1 MIHGPNSGLG
11 VRCRV
16 NDSRSDEYLQTPNR
30 ERSGMTE
37 SSHPLMRLLSHLRHY
52 RSMVLLASLCSVLNK
67 VWDLAPPVLIGMA
80 IDVVATREDSFLAQ
94 MGYPDVYDQ
103 LYILTGFT
111 VVIWVL
117 ESMFQYFYA
126 VLWRNLAQTA
136 QHELRMSAYTH
147 IQNLEM
153 QWYSEQSTGGLMA
166 IMNDD
171 VNQLERFLDQGATD
185 LLHVATTIIVVGAI
199 MISVAPEVALLAILP
214 VPIIVTGSFIYQR
227 KIGER
232 YTKVRGKVADLNA
245 LLNNNLHGITTI
257 KSFTAEDR
265 EVERVSA
272 ASTSYRDANKEAIR
286 LSASF
291 VPIIRMAILFAFTAN
306 MLVGGWFALDGRIGL
321 GAYSVIVFIT
331 QRLLW
336 PLTRLGETFDLYQ
349 RAMASTSRVLDL
361 LDTEIGIV
369 EGETRLDSV
378 RGEIEFSDVGFSYP
392 NREVVL
398 NDIDLTVPAGKTV
411 GLVGSTGSGKTT
423 LVRLL
428 LRFHDPDSGIV
439 TLDGH
444 DVRELTLESLRGS
457 IALVSQTTTL
467 FPGSVRE
474 NVRYG
479 DPDADEQ
486 AVIEAARIAEA
497 LSFIEDLPDGWDTD
511 IGEGGHKLSGGQ
523 RQRIAI
529 ARAVLKDAPVLVLDE
544 ATSNVDN
551 ETEAALKRSI
561 ERISVGR
568 TTLIIAHRLSTV
580 RNADV
585 IAVIGEGVI
594 SETGTHEELL
604 ESKGLYSRLWA
615 VQTGEVSA

>member
-1 MIHGPNSGLG
+1 MA
-11 VRCRV
+11 
-16 NDSRSDEYLQTPNR
+16 
-30 ERSGMTE
+30 E
-37 SSHPLMRLLSHLRHY
+37 SSHPLMRLLSQLRHH
-52 RSMVLLASLCSVLNK
+52 RGTVLLASICSILNK

-80 IDVVATREDSFLAQ
+80 IDVVAAQEDSFLAQ
-94 MGYPDVYDQ
+94 FGYPDVYEQ
-103 LYILTGFT
+103 LYILTGIT

-117 ESMFQYFYA
+117 ESIFQYFYA

-147 IQNLEM
+147 IQDLEM
-153 QWYSEQSTGGLMA
+153 EWYSEQSTGSLMA

-214 VPIIVTGSFIYQR
+214 VPIIVGGSFIYQR
-227 KIGER
+227 RIAVR
-232 YTKVRGKVADLNA
+232 YTKVRSRVADLSA

-257 KSFTAEDR
+257 KSFTAEER
-265 EVERVSA
+265 EAERVGD
-272 ASTSYRDANKEAIR
+272 ASMSYREANRDAIR

-306 MLVGGWFALDGRIGL
+306 MLVGGWYALDGRISL

-349 RAMASTSRVLDL
+349 RAMASVTRVLDL
-361 LDTEIGIV
+361 LDTKIGIV
-369 EGETRLDSV
+369 EGETRLESV
-378 RGEIEFSDVGFSYP
+378 RGEIGFSGVGFSYP
-392 NREVVL
+392 EREIVL
-398 NDIDLTVPAGKTV
+398 EGIDFAIPAGKTV

-428 LRFHDPDSGIV
+428 LRFHDPDTGAV

-444 DVRELTLESLRGS
+444 DIRELTLQSLRGS
-457 IALVSQTTTL
+457 VALVSQTTTL
-467 FPGSVRE
+467 FPGSVRD

-479 DPDADEQ
+479 DPDADEA
-486 AVIEAARIAEA
+486 AVVEAARVAEA
-497 LSFIEDLPDGWDTD
+497 LGFIEELPYGWETD
-511 IGEGGHKLSGGQ
+511 IGEGGHRLSGGQ

-561 ERISVGR
+561 ETISEGR

-585 IAVIGEGVI
+585 IAVIGDGRI

-604 ESKGLYSRLWA
+604 ESSGLYSRLWA
-615 VQTGEVSA
+615 VQTGEATT

>member
-1 MIHGPNSGLG
+1 
-11 VRCRV
+11 
-16 NDSRSDEYLQTPNR
+16 
-30 ERSGMTE
+30 MTG
-37 SSHPLMRLLSHLRHY
+37 SSHPLMRLLSHLRQH
-52 RSMVLLASLCSVLNK
+52 RGTVLLASLCSVVNK

-80 IDVVATREDSFLAQ
+80 IDVVAAREDSFLAT
-94 MGYPDVYDQ
+94 MGYPDVYNQ
-103 LYILTGFT
+103 LYILTAIT

-117 ESMFQYFYA
+117 ESLFQYFYA

-147 IQNLEM
+147 IQDLEM
-153 QWYSEQSTGGLMA
+153 QWYSEQSTGSLMA

-199 MISVAPEVALLAILP
+199 MISVAPEVAFLAILP
-214 VPIIVTGSFIYQR
+214 VPIIVAGSFIYQR
-227 KIGER
+227 RIGVR

-257 KSFTAEDR
+257 KSFTAEER
-265 EVERVSA
+265 EVERVEE
-272 ASTSYRDANKEAIR
+272 ASTSYRDANREAIR

-306 MLVGGWFALDGRIGL
+306 MLVGGWFALEGRISL

-349 RAMASTSRVLDL
+349 RAMASTARVLDL
-361 LDTEIGIV
+361 LDTEVGIV
-369 EGETRLDSV
+369 EGDRNLESV

-392 NREVVL
+392 NREIVL

-423 LVRLL
+423 LVRLM

-439 TLDGH
+439 RLDGH
-444 DVRELTLESLRGS
+444 DVRELTLDSLRGS
-457 IALVSQTTTL
+457 ISLVSQTTTL
-467 FPGSVRE
+467 FPGSVRD

-479 DPDADEQ
+479 DPDADDET
-486 AVIEAARIAEA
+486 VVEAARVAEA
-497 LSFIEDLPDGWDTD
+497 LSFIEELPDAWDTD
-511 IGEGGHKLSGGQ
+511 IGEGGHRLSGGQ

-585 IAVIGEGVI
+585 IAVIGDGAI

-604 ESKGLYSRLWA
+604 ERSGLYSRLWA
-615 VQTGEVSA
+615 VQTGEVTA

>member
-1 MIHGPNSGLG
+1 MTLGP
-11 VRCRV
+11 
-16 NDSRSDEYLQTPNR
+16 DEYLQTPNR
-30 ERSGMTE
+30 KRSGMTE

-52 RSMVLLASLCSVLNK
+52 RNMVLLASLCSVLNK

-147 IQNLEM
+147 IQDLEM

-227 KIGER
+227 KIGVR

-361 LDTEIGIV
+361 LDTKIGIV
-369 EGETRLDSV
+369 EGETRLDSA

-511 IGEGGHKLSGGQ
+511 IGEGGHRLSGGQ

-604 ESKGLYSRLWA
+604 ESNGLYSRLWA

>member
-1 MIHGPNSGLG
+1 
-11 VRCRV
+11 
-16 NDSRSDEYLQTPNR
+16 
-30 ERSGMTE
+30 MTE
-37 SSHPLMRLLSHLRHY
+37 SSHPLMRLLSQLRHH
-52 RSMVLLASLCSVLNK
+52 RGTVLLASICSILNK

-80 IDVVATREDSFLAQ
+80 IDVVAAQEDSFLAQ
-94 MGYPDVYDQ
+94 FGYPDVYEQ
-103 LYILTGFT
+103 LYILTGIT

-117 ESMFQYFYA
+117 ESIFQYFYA

-147 IQNLEM
+147 IQDLEM
-153 QWYSEQSTGGLMA
+153 EWYSEQSTGSLMA

-214 VPIIVTGSFIYQR
+214 VPIIVGGSFIYQR
-227 KIGER
+227 RIAVR
-232 YTKVRGKVADLNA
+232 YTKVRAKVADLSA

-257 KSFTAEDR
+257 KSFTAEER
-265 EVERVSA
+265 EVERVGDVSM
-272 ASTSYRDANKEAIR
+272 SYREANRDAIR

-306 MLVGGWFALDGRIGL
+306 MLVGGWYALDGRISL

-349 RAMASTSRVLDL
+349 RAMASVTRVLDL
-361 LDTEIGIV
+361 LDTKIGIV
-369 EGETRLDSV
+369 EGETRLESV
-378 RGEIEFSDVGFSYP
+378 RGEIGFSGVGFSYP
-392 NREVVL
+392 EREIVL
-398 NDIDLTVPAGKTV
+398 EGIDFAIPAGKTV

-428 LRFHDPDSGIV
+428 LRFHDPDSGAV

-444 DVRELTLESLRGS
+444 DIRELTLQSLRGS
-457 IALVSQTTTL
+457 VALVSQTTTL
-467 FPGSVRE
+467 FPGSVRD

-479 DPDADEQ
+479 DPDADEA
-486 AVIEAARIAEA
+486 AVIEAARVAEA
-497 LSFIEDLPDGWDTD
+497 LGFIEELPYGWETD
-511 IGEGGHKLSGGQ
+511 IGEGGHRLSGGQ

-561 ERISVGR
+561 ETISEGR

-585 IAVIGEGVI
+585 IAVIGDGRI

-604 ESKGLYSRLWA
+604 ESNGLYSRLWA
-615 VQTGEVSA
+615 VQTGEATT

>member
-1 MIHGPNSGLG
+1 MTLGL
-11 VRCRV
+11 
-16 NDSRSDEYLQTPNR
+16 DEYLQTPNR
-30 ERSGMTE
+30 QRSGMTE

-111 VVIWVL
+111 VIIWVL

-147 IQNLEM
+147 IQDLEM

-227 KIGER
+227 KIGVR

-265 EVERVSA
+265 EVERVSE

-306 MLVGGWFALDGRIGL
+306 MLVGGWFALDGRISL

-361 LDTEIGIV
+361 LDTEVGIV
-369 EGETRLDSV
+369 EGETCLDSV

-398 NDIDLTVPAGKTV
+398 NDVGLTVPAGKTV

-428 LRFHDPDSGIV
+428 LRFHDPDSGLV
-439 TLDGH
+439 KLDGH

-467 FPGSVRE
+467 
-474 NVRYG
+474 
-479 DPDADEQ
+479 
-486 AVIEAARIAEA
+486 
-497 LSFIEDLPDGWDTD
+497 LS
-511 IGEGGHKLSGGQ
+511 
-523 RQRIAI
+523 
-529 ARAVLKDAPVLVLDE
+529 
-544 ATSNVDN
+544 
-551 ETEAALKRSI
+551 
-561 ERISVGR
+561 
-568 TTLIIAHRLSTV
+568 LIHI
-580 RNADV
+580 
-585 IAVIGEGVI
+585 
-594 SETGTHEELL
+594 
-604 ESKGLYSRLWA
+604 
-615 VQTGEVSA
+615 

>member
-1 MIHGPNSGLG
+1 
-11 VRCRV
+11 
-16 NDSRSDEYLQTPNR
+16 
-30 ERSGMTE
+30 MTG
-37 SSHPLMRLLSHLRHY
+37 SSHPLMRLLSHLRQH
-52 RSMVLLASLCSVLNK
+52 RGTVLLASLCSVVNK

-80 IDVVATREDSFLAQ
+80 IDVVAAREDSFLAK

-103 LYILTGFT
+103 LYILTAIT

-117 ESMFQYFYA
+117 ESLFQYFYA

-147 IQNLEM
+147 IQDLEM
-153 QWYSEQSTGGLMA
+153 QWYSEQSTGSLMA

-199 MISVAPEVALLAILP
+199 MVSVAPEVALLAILP
-214 VPIIVTGSFIYQR
+214 VPIIVAGSFIYQR
-227 KIGER
+227 RIGVR

-257 KSFTAEDR
+257 KSFTAEER
-265 EVERVSA
+265 EVERVEE
-272 ASTSYRDANKEAIR
+272 ASTSYRDANREAIR

-306 MLVGGWFALDGRIGL
+306 MLVRGWFALEGRISL

-349 RAMASTSRVLDL
+349 RAMASTARVLDL
-361 LDTEIGIV
+361 LDTEVGIV
-369 EGETRLDSV
+369 EGDRNLESV

-392 NREVVL
+392 NREIVL

-423 LVRLL
+423 LVRLM

-439 TLDGH
+439 RLDGH
-444 DVRELTLESLRGS
+444 DVRELTLDSLRGS
-457 IALVSQTTTL
+457 ISLVSQTTTL
-467 FPGSVRE
+467 FPGSVRD

-479 DPDADEQ
+479 DPDADDET
-486 AVIEAARIAEA
+486 VVEAARVAEA
-497 LSFIEDLPDGWDTD
+497 LSFIEELPDAWDTD
-511 IGEGGHKLSGGQ
+511 IGEGGHRLSGGQ

-585 IAVIGEGVI
+585 IAVIGDGAI

-604 ESKGLYSRLWA
+604 ERSGLYSRLWA
-615 VQTGEVSA
+615 VQTGEVTV

>member
-1 MIHGPNSGLG
+1 MHDCQP
-11 VRCRV
+11 
-16 NDSRSDEYLQTPNR
+16 DEYLQTPNR
-30 ERSGMTE
+30 KRSDMTE

-52 RSMVLLASLCSVLNK
+52 RGLVLLASLCSVLNK

-80 IDVVATREDSFLAQ
+80 IDVVAAREDSFLAQ

-103 LYILTGFT
+103 LYILTGIT

-153 QWYSEQSTGGLMA
+153 QWYSEQSTGSLMA

-199 MISVAPEVALLAILP
+199 MVSVAPEVALLAILP
-214 VPIIVTGSFIYQR
+214 VPIIVGGSFIYQR
-227 KIGER
+227 KIGVR
-232 YTKVRGKVADLNA
+232 YIKVRGKVADLNA

-272 ASTSYRDANKEAIR
+272 ASTSYRDSNKEAIR

-306 MLVGGWFALDGRIGL
+306 MLVGGWFALDGRISL

-369 EGETRLDSV
+369 EGDTSLDSV
-378 RGEIEFSDVGFSYP
+378 RGEIEFSDVEFSYP

-398 NDIDLTVPAGKTV
+398 NDVDLTVSAGKTV

-428 LRFHDPDSGIV
+428 LRFHDPDSGTV

-444 DVRELTLESLRGS
+444 DVRELTLDSLRGS

-479 DPDADEQ
+479 DPEADEV

-497 LSFIEDLPDGWDTD
+497 LSFIEELPDGWDTD
-511 IGEGGHKLSGGQ
+511 IGEGGHRLSGGQ

-585 IAVIGEGVI
+585 IAVIGDGVI
-594 SETGTHEELL
+594 SEMGTHEELL
-604 ESKGLYSRLWA
+604 ESSGLYSRLWA

>member
-1 MIHGPNSGLG
+1 M
-11 VRCRV
+11 
-16 NDSRSDEYLQTPNR
+16 
-30 ERSGMTE
+30 
-37 SSHPLMRLLSHLRHY
+37 
-52 RSMVLLASLCSVLNK
+52 LLASLCSVLNK

-80 IDVVATREDSFLAQ
+80 IDVVAAREDSFLAQ

-147 IQNLEM
+147 IQDLEM

-227 KIGER
+227 KIGVR

-265 EVERVSA
+265 EVERVSE

-306 MLVGGWFALDGRIGL
+306 MLVGGWFALDGRISL

-378 RGEIEFSDVGFSYP
+378 HGEIEFSDVGFSYP

-398 NDIDLTVPAGKTV
+398 NDVDLKVPAGKTI

-444 DVRELTLESLRGS
+444 DVKELTLESLRGS

-497 LSFIEDLPDGWDTD
+497 LSFIEDLPDGWNTD
-511 IGEGGHKLSGGQ
+511 IGEGGHRLSGGQ

-561 ERISVGR
+561 ERISAGR

-604 ESKGLYSRLWA
+604 ESNGLYSRLWA

>member
-1 MIHGPNSGLG
+1 
-11 VRCRV
+11 
-16 NDSRSDEYLQTPNR
+16 
-30 ERSGMTE
+30 MTG
-37 SSHPLMRLLSHLRHY
+37 STHPLMRLLSHLRQH
-52 RSMVLLASLCSVLNK
+52 RGTVLLASLCSVVNK

-80 IDVVATREDSFLAQ
+80 IDVVATREDSFLAK
-94 MGYPDVYDQ
+94 MGYPDVYEQ
-103 LYILTGFT
+103 LYILTAIT

-117 ESMFQYFYA
+117 ESLFQYFYA

-147 IQNLEM
+147 IQDLEM
-153 QWYSEQSTGGLMA
+153 QWYSEQSTGSLMA

-199 MISVAPEVALLAILP
+199 MVSVAPEVALLAILP
-214 VPIIVTGSFIYQR
+214 VPIIVGGSFIYQR
-227 KIGER
+227 RIGVR

-257 KSFTAEDR
+257 KSFTAEER
-265 EVERVSA
+265 EVERGEE
-272 ASTSYRDANKEAIR
+272 ASTSYRDANREAIR

-306 MLVGGWFALDGRIGL
+306 MLVGGWFALEGRFSL

-349 RAMASTSRVLDL
+349 RAMASTARVLDL
-361 LDTEIGIV
+361 LDTEVGIV
-369 EGETRLDSV
+369 EGDRNLESV

-392 NREVVL
+392 NREIVL

-423 LVRLL
+423 LVRLM

-439 TLDGH
+439 RLDGH
-444 DVRELTLESLRGS
+444 DVRELTLDSLRGS
-457 IALVSQTTTL
+457 ISLVSQTTTL
-467 FPGSVRE
+467 FPGSVRD

-479 DPDADEQ
+479 DPDADDET
-486 AVIEAARIAEA
+486 VVEAARVAEA
-497 LSFIEDLPDGWDTD
+497 LSFIEELPDAWDTD
-511 IGEGGHKLSGGQ
+511 IGEGGHRLSGGQ

-585 IAVIGEGVI
+585 IAVIGDGAI

-604 ESKGLYSRLWA
+604 ERSGLYSRLWA
-615 VQTGEVSA
+615 VQTGEVTA

>member
-1 MIHGPNSGLG
+1 MA
-11 VRCRV
+11 
-16 NDSRSDEYLQTPNR
+16 
-30 ERSGMTE
+30 E
-37 SSHPLMRLLSHLRHY
+37 SSHPLMRLLSQLRHH
-52 RSMVLLASLCSVLNK
+52 RGTVLLASICSILNK

-80 IDVVATREDSFLAQ
+80 IDVVATQEDSFLAQ
-94 MGYPDVYDQ
+94 FGYPDVYEQ
-103 LYILTGFT
+103 LYILTGIT

-117 ESMFQYFYA
+117 ESIFQYFYA

-147 IQNLEM
+147 IQDLEM
-153 QWYSEQSTGGLMA
+153 EWYSEQSTGSLMA

-214 VPIIVTGSFIYQR
+214 VPIIVGGSFIYQR
-227 KIGER
+227 RIAVR
-232 YTKVRGKVADLNA
+232 YTKVRSRVADLSA

-257 KSFTAEDR
+257 KSFTAEER
-265 EVERVSA
+265 EAERVGD
-272 ASTSYRDANKEAIR
+272 ASMSYREANRDAIR

-306 MLVGGWFALDGRIGL
+306 MLVGGWYALDGRISL

-349 RAMASTSRVLDL
+349 RAMASVTRVLDL
-361 LDTEIGIV
+361 LDTKIGIV
-369 EGETRLDSV
+369 EGETRLESV
-378 RGEIEFSDVGFSYP
+378 RGEIGFSGVGFSYP
-392 NREVVL
+392 EREIVL
-398 NDIDLTVPAGKTV
+398 EGIDFAIPAGKTV

-428 LRFHDPDSGIV
+428 LRFHDPDTGAV

-444 DVRELTLESLRGS
+444 DIRELTLQSLRGS
-457 IALVSQTTTL
+457 VALVSQTTTL
-467 FPGSVRE
+467 FPGSVRD

-479 DPDADEQ
+479 DPDADEA
-486 AVIEAARIAEA
+486 AVVEAARVAEA
-497 LSFIEDLPDGWDTD
+497 LGFIEELPYGWETD
-511 IGEGGHKLSGGQ
+511 IGEGGHRLSGGQ

-561 ERISVGR
+561 ETISEGR

-585 IAVIGEGVI
+585 IAVIGDGRI

-604 ESKGLYSRLWA
+604 ESSGLYSRLWA
-615 VQTGEVSA
+615 VQTGEATT

>member
-1 MIHGPNSGLG
+1 MAG
-11 VRCRV
+11 
-16 NDSRSDEYLQTPNR
+16 
-30 ERSGMTE
+30 
-37 SSHPLMRLLSHLRHY
+37 SSHPLMRLLSQLRHH
-52 RSMVLLASLCSVLNK
+52 RSTVLLASICSVVNK

-80 IDVVATREDSFLAQ
+80 IDVVATQEDSFLAQ
-94 MGYPDVYDQ
+94 FGYPDVYDQ
-103 LYILTGFT
+103 LYILTGIT
-111 VVIWVL
+111 VVVWVL
-117 ESMFQYFYA
+117 ESIFQYIYA

-147 IQNLEM
+147 IQDLEM
-153 QWYSEQSTGGLMA
+153 QWYSEQSTGSLMA
-166 IMNDD
+166 ILNDD

-199 MISVAPEVALLAILP
+199 MISVAPEVALLAIMP
-214 VPIIVTGSFIYQR
+214 VPIIVAGSFIYQR
-227 KIGER
+227 RIGAR
-232 YTKVRGKVADLNA
+232 YTKVRSKVADLSA
-245 LLNNNLHGITTI
+245 LLNNNLHGIMTI
-257 KSFTAEDR
+257 KSFTAEER
-265 EVERVSA
+265 EVDRVSD
-272 ASTSYRDANKEAIR
+272 ASVSYREANRDAIR

-306 MLVGGWFALDGRIGL
+306 MLVGGWFALDGRISL

-349 RAMASTSRVLDL
+349 RAMASTTRVLDL

-369 EGETRLDSV
+369 EGDTELDVV
-378 RGEIEFSDVGFSYP
+378 RGEIRFSEVGFSYP

-398 NDIDLTVPAGKTV
+398 RGVDFAVPAGRTV

-428 LRFHDPDSGIV
+428 LRFHDPDTGTVS
-439 TLDGH
+439 LDGH
-444 DVRELTLESLRGS
+444 DVRELTLKSLRGS

-479 DPDADEQ
+479 DPQASDE
-486 AVIEAARIAEA
+486 AVVEAARIAEA
-497 LSFIEDLPDGWDTD
+497 LGFIEELPDGWETD
-511 IGEGGHKLSGGQ
+511 IGEGGHRLSGGQ

-561 ERISVGR
+561 DRISEGR

-585 IAVIGEGVI
+585 IAVIGEGRI

-604 ESKGLYSRLWA
+604 ESSGLYSRLWA
-615 VQTGEVSA
+615 VQTGEVTA

>member
-1 MIHGPNSGLG
+1 
-11 VRCRV
+11 
-16 NDSRSDEYLQTPNR
+16 
-30 ERSGMTE
+30 MTG
-37 SSHPLMRLLSHLRHY
+37 SSHPLMRLLSHLRQH
-52 RSMVLLASLCSVLNK
+52 RGTVLLASLCSVVNK

-80 IDVVATREDSFLAQ
+80 IDVVAAREDSFLAK

-103 LYILTGFT
+103 LYILTAIT

-117 ESMFQYFYA
+117 ESLFQYFYA

-147 IQNLEM
+147 IQDLEM
-153 QWYSEQSTGGLMA
+153 QWYSEQSTGSLMA

-199 MISVAPEVALLAILP
+199 MVSVAPEVALLAILP
-214 VPIIVTGSFIYQR
+214 VPIIVAGSFIYQR
-227 KIGER
+227 RIGVR

-257 KSFTAEDR
+257 KSFTAEER
-265 EVERVSA
+265 EVERVEE
-272 ASTSYRDANKEAIR
+272 ASTSYRDANREAIR

-306 MLVGGWFALDGRIGL
+306 MLVGGWFALEGRISL
-321 GAYSVIVFIT
+321 GAYSVIVFIS

-349 RAMASTSRVLDL
+349 RAMASTARVLDL
-361 LDTEIGIV
+361 LDTEVGIV
-369 EGETRLDSV
+369 EGDRNLESV

-392 NREVVL
+392 NREIVL

-423 LVRLL
+423 LVRLM

-439 TLDGH
+439 RLDGH
-444 DVRELTLESLRGS
+444 DVRELTLDSLRGS
-457 IALVSQTTTL
+457 ISLVSQTTTL
-467 FPGSVRE
+467 FPGSVRD

-479 DPDADEQ
+479 DPDADDET
-486 AVIEAARIAEA
+486 VVEAARVAEA
-497 LSFIEDLPDGWDTD
+497 LSFIEELPDAWDTD
-511 IGEGGHKLSGGQ
+511 IGEGGHRLSGGQ

-585 IAVIGEGVI
+585 IAVIGDGAI

-604 ESKGLYSRLWA
+604 ERSGLYSRLWA
-615 VQTGEVSA
+615 VQTGEVTV

>member
-1 MIHGPNSGLG
+1 
-11 VRCRV
+11 
-16 NDSRSDEYLQTPNR
+16 
-30 ERSGMTE
+30 MTE

-52 RSMVLLASLCSVLNK
+52 RGLVLLASLCSVLNK

-80 IDVVATREDSFLAQ
+80 IDVVAAREDSFLAQ

-103 LYILTGFT
+103 LYILTGIT

-147 IQNLEM
+147 IQDLEM
-153 QWYSEQSTGGLMA
+153 QWYSEQSTGSLMA

-199 MISVAPEVALLAILP
+199 MVSVAPEVALLAILP
-214 VPIIVTGSFIYQR
+214 VPIIVGGSFIYQR
-227 KIGER
+227 KIGVR
-232 YTKVRGKVADLNA
+232 YIKVRGKVADLNA

-257 KSFTAEDR
+257 KSFTAEER

-306 MLVGGWFALDGRIGL
+306 MLVGGWFALDGRISL

-361 LDTEIGIV
+361 LDTEIGII
-369 EGETRLDSV
+369 EGDTSLDSV
-378 RGEIEFSDVGFSYP
+378 RGEIEFSDIEFSYP

-398 NDIDLTVPAGKTV
+398 NDVDLTVPAGKTV

-428 LRFHDPDSGIV
+428 LRFHDPDSGTV

-444 DVRELTLESLRGS
+444 DVRELTLDSLRGS

-479 DPDADEQ
+479 DPDADEA

-497 LSFIEDLPDGWDTD
+497 LSFIEELPDGWDTD

-594 SETGTHEELL
+594 SEMGTHEELL
-604 ESKGLYSRLWA
+604 ESSGLYSRLWA
-615 VQTGEVSA
+615 VQTGEVTA